1 MSRSYKKTP
10 IVKDRNKGQKAL
22 ANRTVRRKLKD
33 SDYGMAN
40 GKSYKK
46 EYESW
51 NISDYYFMMTEE
63 EAKQEW
69 EESSKKYKW
78 FREEYPTL
86 ESYMKWW
93 KKTYKY
99 K

>member
-10 IVKDRNKGQKAL
+10 IVKDRNKGQKAV

-33 SDYGMAN
+33 PDYGMAD

-51 NISDYYFMMTEE
+51 NISDYYFMMTED
-63 EAKQEW
+63 EAKEEW
-69 EESSKKYKW
+69 KKSYEESEW
-78 FREEYPTL
+78 FREKYPTL
-86 ESYMKWW
+86 KVFMRWWRKW
-93 KKTYKY
+93 YKN